1 MCVLRANG
9 SHFDVDLFLIKSS
22 IEPCKV
28 YRKGERR
35 FPTTQPDGPM
45 QLSSGFN
52 AQVSTRDWDDLKGQI
67 EDAKAFL
74 DSHRAELGRLRCFAG
89 VEGIE
94 IDFAIPLRIGRN
106 NVAIQSDRFPAD
118 LILAAG
124 LLGISLS
131 FTIWPPPPEAEE
143 SLVLC

>member
-1 MCVLRANG
+1 M
-9 SHFDVDLFLIKSS
+9 
-22 IEPCKV
+22 
-28 YRKGERR
+28 
-35 FPTTQPDGPM
+35 QP
-45 QLSSGFN
+45 SSGFN
-52 AQVSTRDWDDLKGQI
+52 AQVSTREWNDLDGQI

-74 DSHRAELGRLRCFAG
+74 ANHRAELGRLRGFAG

-106 NVAIQSDRFPAD
+106 NVAVQSDRFPPD

-131 FTIWPPPPEAEE
+131 FTIWPPPEAAPD
-143 SLVLC
+143 SLTLC